1 MRASERA
8 SERTC
13 EAANRSGGLIRKE
26 RAKEVGGD
34 KRGHSHMTSAL
45 RGREV
50 SPQADNSTDRLG
62 DPDCDKGGEGVLSPQ
77 NFADIVCEC
86 PQEGNKT
93 EKV

>member
-1 MRASERA
+1 MSLSFIMGARPAQLRLESERA

-26 RAKEVGGD
+26 RAKEVEWD

-50 SPQADNSTDRLG
+50 SPKADNSTDRLRESG
-62 DPDCDKGGEGVLSPQ
+62 RKKG
-77 NFADIVCEC
+77 C
-86 PQEGNKT
+86 
-93 EKV
+93 